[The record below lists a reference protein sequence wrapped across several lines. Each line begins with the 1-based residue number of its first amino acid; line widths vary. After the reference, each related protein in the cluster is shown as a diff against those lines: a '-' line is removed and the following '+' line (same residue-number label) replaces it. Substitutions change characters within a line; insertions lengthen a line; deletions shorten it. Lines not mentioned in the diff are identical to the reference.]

1 MLWLDLK
8 QKLHES
14 KGVSDEKRARGRAMK
29 PTIQYS
35 REGDSYKVTYTTAD
49 GNERSQLFQL
59 DVELDETTLD
69 GRQVKVRSLLFG

>member
-1 MLWLDLK
+1 
-8 QKLHES
+8 
-14 KGVSDEKRARGRAMK
+14 MK